1 MPMVQLADCL
11 QACRRRPAG
20 ESEAEDDLQC
30 GVFVQDAQFNFTM
43 TVNRK
48 SLRFALGFAQAFL
61 DCQF

>member
-1 MPMVQLADCL
+1 MPSVN
-11 QACRRRPAG
+11 PAG
-20 ESEAEDDLQC
+20 EGEAEDDVQC

-48 SLRFALGFAQAFL
+48 SLRFAQAFL